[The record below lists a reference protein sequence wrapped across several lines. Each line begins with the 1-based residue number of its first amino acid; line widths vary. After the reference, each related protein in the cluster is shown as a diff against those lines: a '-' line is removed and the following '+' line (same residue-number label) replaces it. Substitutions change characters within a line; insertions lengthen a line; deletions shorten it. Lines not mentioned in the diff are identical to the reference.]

1 MLFKCISSFSN
12 IHAKN
17 LWFNMWWL
25 NYSQTGPVCFW
36 NTMLYSAKWKSMNT
50 ILNYSQGIV
59 ALLDKTNLMWNEWA
73 TSLGSRDLYST
84 NYLIGSGE
92 LIKSAHIFFIPT
104 VKCLELDLEILKFS
118 TFLWWRS
125 CSKDFNFCTTVYQLY
140 WYMQTI
146 HVHVQDFTWIITF
159 K

>member
-36 NTMLYSAKWKSMNT
+36 NTMLYRAKWKSMNT

-140 WYMQTI
+140 WYMQPYMYMSKI
-146 HVHVQDFTWIITF
+146 SLGS
-159 K
+159 

>member
-12 IHAKN
+12 IHVKN

-36 NTMLYSAKWKSMNT
+36 NAMLYSAKWKSMNT

-59 ALLDKTNLMWNEWA
+59 ALLDKSNLMWNEWA
-73 TSLGSRDLYST
+73 RSLGSHDLYST

-104 VKCLELDLEILKFS
+104 VKCLELDFEILKFS

-140 WYMQTI
+140 WYMQPYMYMSKI
-146 HVHVQDFTWIITF
+146 SLGS
-159 K
+159 